1 MLHFLGIGAQKAGT
15 TWLYEMLARHPG
27 LAFPAG
33 KEVHFWDAAYT
44 RGLPWYD
51 ALFPE
56 TPGRLNGEITP
67 AYALLPAERIAE
79 IKRAY
84 PELRL
89 IYLLRNPLQ
98 RAWSSALMALGR
110 AEMTL
115 DEASDAWFI
124 DHFRS
129 AGSLG
134 RGDYA
139 TCLAHWSAY
148 YAPERCKVFFYEQIR
163 ADPVALLAA
172 CCDLLGVPRMPFL
185 SDCQAYMQQKVFSGP
200 GAALRP
206 SLLPVLRDL
215 YYPKIERLALRL
227 EQDLSHWKI

>member
-15 TWLYEMLARHPG
+15 TWLYEMLSRHPG
-27 LAFPAG
+27 IAFPAG
-33 KEVHFWDAAYT
+33 KEVHFWDAFYQ

-51 ALFPE
+51 TCFPDA
-56 TPGRLNGEITP
+56 PGRLNGEITP
-67 AYALLPAERIAE
+67 AYAMLPAERIAE
-79 IKRAY
+79 IKQAY

-89 IYLLRNPLQ
+89 LYLLRNPLQ

-139 TCLAHWSAY
+139 TCLTHWRAF
-148 YAPERCKVFFYEQIR
+148 YAEDCWRVFFYEQIR
-163 ADPVALLAA
+163 DNPVALLGS
-172 CCDLLGVPRMPFL
+172 CCDLLGLAREPFL
-185 SDCQAYMQQKVFSGP
+185 SDCLQHMPRKVFSGA
-200 GAALRP
+200 GVVLRP
-206 SLLPVLRDL
+206 TLLPVLREI
-215 YYPKIERLALRL
+215 YYPKIEQLSWLL
-227 EQDLSHWKI
+227 GQDLSHWKI